1 MTYKGNVDVC
11 PVTKEEWEERAV
23 AKHGEC
29 GGQNVYHCLTD
40 IEGGKWERCVEKSL
54 VKQGISLS
62 YLI

>member
-29 GGQNVYHCLTD
+29 GGQCGE
-40 IEGGKWERCVEKSL
+40 I
-54 VKQGISLS
+54 ISQTRYFFIVLN
-62 YLI
+62 LN

>member
-11 PVTKEEWEERAV
+11 SVTKEEWEERAV

-29 GGQNVYHCLTD
+29 GGQIVYHCLAD
-40 IEGGKWERCVEKSL
+40 SEGGKWERCVEKSL

>member
-29 GGQNVYHCLTD
+29 GGQNVYHCLAD
-40 IEGGKWERCVEKSL
+40 IEGRKWERCVEKSL
-54 VKQGISLS
+54 VKKGIPLQS
-62 YLI
+62 